1 MSLDEILA
9 RIRRLSQARQRELY
23 GMLAVELG

>member
-1 MSLDEILA
+1 MILDEILA

-23 GMLAVELG
+23 EMLAAELG